1 MKKLHAAGAVLLLG
15 CIVLGIISVVLYMGQ
30 DHTAPEITI
39 EEADITYT
47 EGEAY
52 TALMEGVT
60 AKDDQDGD
68 LTDQVFVD
76 KVIPTGEDTAMVYY
90 GAIDSAKN
98 VATKGRKIHYIP
110 AADETAAE
118 ETAETVQQTEEQQ
131 DAEAQEQTG
140 EEQAS
145 QTPELTPNGER
156 PVLALNTTAATVA
169 VGTGFDPMSV
179 IQGMVDD
186 KDSVDVLSQ
195 KIMVDGTYD
204 TAVPGNYS
212 LSFYVMDSDG
222 NTSDPIAFTLTVQ

>member
-47 EGEAY
+47 EGETY

-110 AADETAAE
+110 AAEDAAAE
-118 ETAETVQQTEEQQ
+118 ETDVTDQQT
-131 DAEAQEQTG
+131 

>member
-110 AADETAAE
+110 AAEDAAAE
-118 ETAETVQQTEEQQ
+118 ETDVTDQQRGRAGQPDPGT
-131 DAEAQEQTG
+131 DAKRRKTCTG
-140 EEQAS
+140 SEH
-145 QTPELTPNGER
+145 
-156 PVLALNTTAATVA
+156 
-169 VGTGFDPMSV
+169 
-179 IQGMVDD
+179 
-186 KDSVDVLSQ
+186 DSGYRGGGDW
-195 KIMVDGTYD
+195 
-204 TAVPGNYS
+204 
-212 LSFYVMDSDG
+212 F
-222 NTSDPIAFTLTVQ
+222 

>member
-76 KVIPTGEDTAMVYY
+76 KVIPTGEDTAMV
-90 GAIDSAKN
+90 
-98 VATKGRKIHYIP
+98 
-110 AADETAAE
+110 
-118 ETAETVQQTEEQQ
+118 
-131 DAEAQEQTG
+131 
-140 EEQAS
+140 
-145 QTPELTPNGER
+145 
-156 PVLALNTTAATVA
+156 
-169 VGTGFDPMSV
+169 
-179 IQGMVDD
+179 
-186 KDSVDVLSQ
+186 
-195 KIMVDGTYD
+195 
-204 TAVPGNYS
+204 
-212 LSFYVMDSDG
+212 
-222 NTSDPIAFTLTVQ
+222 

>member
-110 AADETAAE
+110 AAEDAAAE
-118 ETAETVQQTEEQQ
+118 ETDVTDQQT
-131 DAEAQEQTG
+131 